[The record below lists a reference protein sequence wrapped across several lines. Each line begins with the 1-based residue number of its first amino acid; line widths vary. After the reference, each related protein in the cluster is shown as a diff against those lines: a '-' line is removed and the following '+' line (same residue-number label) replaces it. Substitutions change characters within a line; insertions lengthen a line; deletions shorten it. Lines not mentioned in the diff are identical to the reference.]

1 MKIEF
6 SRTGGVAGMRL
17 TATLDTEM
25 LPREEAERL
34 RRLIVSA
41 ALFALPASLKSATPR
56 PDQFQY
62 RVAIEDGTR
71 VKKVEMDEPSI
82 PETFQPLLD
91 YLIDS
96 ARAAQRKKRS

>member
-1 MKIEF
+1 MKVEF
-6 SRTGGVAGMRL
+6 SRSGGVAGIRL

-41 ALFALPASLKSATPR
+41 ALFDLPASLKSTTLR

-71 VKKVEMDEPSI
+71 VKKVEMDEASI
-82 PETFQPLLD
+82 PEIFQPLLD
-91 YLIDS
+91 YLVER
-96 ARAAQRKKRS
+96 ARAARKIKRS

>member
-1 MKIEF
+1 
-6 SRTGGVAGMRL
+6 MRL

-25 LPREEAERL
+25 LPPKEAERL

-41 ALFALPASLKSATPR
+41 ALLDLPASLKSVTPR

-62 RVAIEDGTR
+62 RVVVEEGDR
-71 VKKVEMDEPSI
+71 KKQVDMNEASI

-91 YLIDS
+91 YLIDL